1 MQTPRSRVQH
11 GLLASRGGGAG
22 ILVSW
27 MQTFY
32 LEHFGNRN
40 MVVHSYNHRIS
51 EAQFRVS
58 LTVHGKTP
66 SHEIK
71 GRVLGQGVMAYI
83 CNPNKEAE
91 VEA

>member
-1 MQTPRSRVQH
+1 
-11 GLLASRGGGAG
+11 
-22 ILVSW
+22 
-27 MQTFY
+27 
-32 LEHFGNRN
+32 